1 MLTDTVWAELKAIEA
16 KRADSA
22 TQKMREEQAAL
33 VADAERRRD
42 EIRKST
48 S

>member
-1 MLTDTVWAELKAIEA
+1 MYAVWAELKAIEA